1 MGNGPFGT
9 GTDLREREQTSG
21 NGNQPP
27 GTGNGLGAERWGVL
41 IKRKE
46 P

>member
-1 MGNGPFGT
+1 M
-9 GTDLREREQTSG
+9 DLLEREPTSG
-21 NGNQPP
+21 NVDRPP

>member
-1 MGNGPFGT
+1 MDLLERGRTFWNG
-9 GTDLREREQTSG
+9 DR
-21 NGNQPP
+21 PP